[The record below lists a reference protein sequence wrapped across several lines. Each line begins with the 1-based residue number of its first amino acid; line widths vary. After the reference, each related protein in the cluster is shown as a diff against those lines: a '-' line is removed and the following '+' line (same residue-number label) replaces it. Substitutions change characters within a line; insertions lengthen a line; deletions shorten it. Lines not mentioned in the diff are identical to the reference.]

1 MVEQGDLHCF
11 DEIIP
16 FVPSILTV
24 VVIIDVYIERQR
36 EVDGDR

>member
-24 VVIIDVYIERQR
+24 VVVVIVIVVTIDEYIER
-36 EVDGDR
+36 